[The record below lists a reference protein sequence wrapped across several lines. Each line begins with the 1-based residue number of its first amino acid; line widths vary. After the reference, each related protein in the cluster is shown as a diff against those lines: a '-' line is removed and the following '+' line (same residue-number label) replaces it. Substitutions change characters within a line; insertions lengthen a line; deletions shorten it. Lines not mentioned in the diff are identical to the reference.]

1 MTKDELRQKAN
12 DLPLAPGVYLMMD
25 KTGKVIYV
33 GKAKKL
39 KNRVSQYFQE
49 NSSHN
54 EKTRRMVSQVDH
66 FDTIFVSTEFEA
78 LILENSLIKQHM
90 PRYNILLKDDKGYPF
105 VRLGTEH
112 YPRFTMASKPAD
124 DNALYFGPFGGRNET
139 RAAIDAICAA
149 FRLPTCSRKFPRD
162 IGKERPCLNHHM
174 GRCDAFCRGTPDED
188 EYMRRIGQAEELL
201 NGHYRRLTRA
211 LREEMEQEAAA
222 LHFEQAAALR
232 DRIRAIE
239 VLGKRQKVIAG
250 ICADTDIWGV
260 YRGALKCGSAVLH
273 IEDGSVTGR
282 DLNLFAAPQDES
294 EQMILSALLPQYYL
308 NKSVLPREIL
318 LPCEIEGADE
328 LAQILTERAGHKVTL
343 HVPQRGEKAELLAM
357 AQRNAREDVE
367 RVTTA
372 QERENRTLTQL
383 AGMLSLPEPPGRME
397 SYDISN
403 TGASDIVAS
412 MVVYEGAKPKK
423 SAYRRFKIKSLSA
436 HPDDYASMEEVLTRR
451 IQRYLDGDEKFSPLP
466 DVMLIDGGITPYQL
480 PYLIRKLLLARDML
494 SFKLAANNRK
504 ILEAAFPPERFT
516 LPGRDHKKEYD
527 AIEAY
532 LKTYSDQTIRNIF
545 WSGNNY
551 VLPKTPAKIGTKIT
565 YWYGDEEKKD
575 RRSNIRF
582 IKHYFPQARIH
593 GIPKMAH
600 AELVMIYPEE
610 FCRYFDKFMCR

>member
-1 MTKDELRQKAN
+1 VTKQELLDKAN

-25 KTGKVIYV
+25 KTGCVIYV

-112 YPRFTMASKPAD
+112 YPRFTMVGKPAD

-211 LREEMEQEAAA
+211 LREEMEQEAAD

-250 ICADTDIWGV
+250 ICADTDIWGI

-282 DLNLFAAPQDES
+282 DLNLFVAPQDES

-328 LAQILTERAGHKVTL
+328 LAQILTERAGRKVTL

-436 HPDDYASMEEVLTRR
+436 HPDDYASMEEVQAAAKKVRCYDFIMALPDGFDTVIGEGGATLSGGERRR
-451 IQRYLDGDEKFSPLP
+451 ISIARAIMKDAPVIILDEATANVDPENEKEL
-466 DVMLIDGGITPYQL
+466 M
-480 PYLIRKLLLARDML
+480 
-494 SFKLAANNRK
+494 
-504 ILEAAFPPERFT
+504 EAIAELTHDKTVIMIAHR
-516 LPGRDHKKEYD
+516 
-527 AIEAY
+527 
-532 LKTYSDQTIRNIF
+532 LKTVRHADQIF
-545 WSGNNY
+545 
-551 VLPKTPAKIGTKIT
+551 VV
-565 YWYGDEEKKD
+565 D
-575 RRSNIRF
+575 
-582 IKHYFPQARIH
+582 H
-593 GIPKMAH
+593 GEIVQQDTH
-600 AELVMIYPEE
+600 DELVAVDGLYRRFVVE
-610 FCRYFDKFMCR
+610 RRQAAGWKV